1 MSEPHNLDNVE
12 VVHEESDVNVRAI
25 LGWGLGLIV
34 VAVVVQLFLWW
45 LVGFY
50 QGQAQRAETRTYPL
64 AAGQEDVQ
72 PPEPRLQTTPQ
83 QDMRALR
90 DAQSARLRGYQWLN
104 RETGVARIPIED
116 AMRVIVERGLPT
128 REAAK

>member
-1 MSEPHNLDNVE
+1 MSEPHNLDNAE

-34 VAVVVQLFLWW
+34 VALVVQVFLWW
-45 LVGFY
+45 LMGLY
-50 QGQAQRAETRTYPL
+50 QGQVQRADTRAYPL
-64 AAGQEDVQ
+64 AVGQQDVQ

-90 DAQSARLRGYQWLN
+90 DSQRARLQGHEWIN
-104 RETGVARIPIED
+104 RDAGIARIPIED
-116 AMRVIVERGLPT
+116 AMRIVVERGLPT